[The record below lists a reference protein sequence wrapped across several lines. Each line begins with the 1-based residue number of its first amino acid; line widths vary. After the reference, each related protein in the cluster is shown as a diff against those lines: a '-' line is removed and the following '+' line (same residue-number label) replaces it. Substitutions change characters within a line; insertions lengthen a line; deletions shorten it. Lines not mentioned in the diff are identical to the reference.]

1 MINVDMPINKI
12 PLTMATTIDDKD
24 VVVLVEF
31 SDGLCIVDYGT
42 SHDLYND
49 NLGYENKKDL
59 RYWKSAE
66 SVSVHD
72 GIVDAVECKYMWEIL
87 VPTISN
93 DGKPFRTRFH
103 RVWDG
108 RVRDITGGFTIM
120 PKTVNGEWIDEDGV
134 IYIEQTIPVRIMAT
148 TTQIETIVKMT
159 AKYYD
164 QIAII
169 YYKISDNV
177 RIYRNE

>member
-1 MINVDMPINKI
+1 MIKMDVPINKI
-12 PLTMATTIDDKD
+12 PLTMATTIDGKD

-59 RYWKSAE
+59 IYWKSVN
-66 SVSVHD
+66 SVSIHN
-72 GIVDAVECKYMWEIL
+72 GNVDAVECKYMWEIL

-108 RVRDITGGFTIM
+108 KVRDITGGLTIM
-120 PKTVNGEWIDEDGV
+120 PKTTNGEWVEDGV
-134 IYIEQTIPVRIMAT
+134 IYREQTIPVRIMAT
-148 TTQIETIVKMT
+148 TSQIETIARMT

-164 QIAII
+164 QIAIM
-169 YYKISDNV
+169 YYKISDTV